1 MAFAVAALAY
11 ALRPPPGAVTTPPAT
26 PPALCT
32 RVATRVRLRLLDS
45 ATAATGTDGFAT
57 AATETVG
64 VATAATAAT
73 GTAGFA
79 TAVANA
85 AGFAAPEL
93 HACPQC
99 GQPHPS
105 RNQLYAHLRANRATC
120 GEASGLE
127 LASGAPVRLRKHV
140 LSVGYGACGGGAA
153 ATLIREELEAIDGV
167 PLRPNPGLSLRLSI
181 SLRLSQSL
189 SLSLA
194 LTKARLEP
202 EPHQSLSQS
211 PSVSLSLSL
220 SLTNGRAATLC
231 VPGCNRTCPG
241 CNPASRRAAARDDQS
256 QSLTLTLTLTLSLSL
271 TLTKACR
278 STR

>member
-1 MAFAVAALAY
+1 MPLGGGKVGRPVMRRARAGACGAPRTRRARVLASIVQLAPRWRRSWETAATRRMVGLSAGLRNESPTRREIVCARPSPPSGMAFAVAALAY
-11 ALRPPPGAVTTPPAT
+11 VLRPPPGAVTT

-45 ATAATGTDGFAT
+45 ATAATGTDGFATAATDAAAGFAT

-85 AGFAAPEL
+85 AGFAAPE

-120 GEASGLE
+120 GDASGLE

-140 LSVGYGACGGGAA
+140 LSVGYGACGGEPR
-153 ATLIREELEAIDGV
+153 LV
-167 PLRPNPGLSLRLSI
+167 PHV
-181 SLRLSQSL
+181 
-189 SLSLA
+189 
-194 LTKARLEP
+194 LT
-202 EPHQSLSQS
+202 
-211 PSVSLSLSL
+211 VY
-220 SLTNGRAATLC
+220 
-231 VPGCNRTCPG
+231 
-241 CNPASRRAAARDDQS
+241 
-256 QSLTLTLTLTLSLSL
+256 TLS
-271 TLTKACR
+271 TTVYTP
-278 STR
+278 STYLPSTHYVQAAVRRPH

>member
-11 ALRPPPGAVTTPPAT
+11 VLRPPPGAVTTPPAAT
-26 PPALCT
+26 PSALCT
-32 RVATRVRLRLLDS
+32 RVATRVRLRLLDR
-45 ATAATGTDGFAT
+45 ATAATDTDGFATAATDAAAGFAT

-120 GEASGLE
+120 GDASGLE

-140 LSVGYGACGGGAA
+140 LCVGYGACGGGAA
-153 ATLIREELEAIDGV
+153 ATLIR
-167 PLRPNPGLSLRLSI
+167 
-181 SLRLSQSL
+181 
-189 SLSLA
+189 
-194 LTKARLEP
+194 KEP
-202 EPHQSLSQS
+202 
-211 PSVSLSLSL
+211 
-220 SLTNGRAATLC
+220 
-231 VPGCNRTCPG
+231 
-241 CNPASRRAAARDDQS
+241 
-256 QSLTLTLTLTLSLSL
+256 
-271 TLTKACR
+271 
-278 STR
+278 